1 MLRRTTATT
10 AACTAAAQWTRKM
23 TLCTATRHLTTSPL
37 LCRTSTIR
45 TTTAA
50 TVIIRCSS
58 RAGLLLSNTITPST
72 RRYLQRNAFE
82 SLGIYKPLA
91 KNLSQPPLSIPTPT
105 QLQQSFIP
113 PILLKN
119 DVLIRDTTGSGKTFG
134 ILLSVL
140 NKPRRKI
147 LASGVKGGVGGN
159 GITTVVVVPN
169 QELAY
174 QLVKWTRE
182 LFPTWVEEGGQ
193 EEGKRYL
200 DGMIQ
205 AVVTPPPSA
214 GDPVPPTGGTR
225 TGKKARHRPRPVQPT
240 PAASEAA
247 AGGIG
252 SKTADQDQIDR
263 LATNPPHVLVATPTR
278 LWDLLQRGVL
288 DLSGIETLVLDEVD
302 HLIRLPNRFASQK
315 QILNRD
321 VHPKPA
327 ELAIREILRSAQA
340 AGRYPLA
347 TPPPTV
353 VDAYVDTRKTTTEKE
368 QQAVEG
374 AIDKTTKGADRI
386 QIVAASA
393 TMNRPMR
400 YWLESLGWIQDP
412 TWVDTTK
419 SVVLP
424 KGIEHHC
431 VIVGA
436 DSVRNM
442 RFDTSPASGAVM
454 DGGRGQG
461 EAGEVDWVEKDREW
475 RKSKD
480 TPNTN
485 TSETPSTTTT
495 KDKEAAWKE
504 QKLDAP
510 GVISSE
516 LATGA
521 VEKFRD
527 DDDRMLEGV
536 AMACQLDNVQSACVF
551 FCTSF
556 SLPDVATRL
565 EFEFG
570 LPVKTIQNAFS
581 PQLQSSG
588 ATSSAAQL
596 VKKSGGGIY
605 LAHETN
611 ARGLDLPGLSHV
623 FIVGLPSSPSSYL
636 HMAGR
641 TGRMGQ
647 RGEVVT
653 ILRDDEFLE
662 DRARS
667 LFRMLNVR
675 IEPYRHVE

>member
-1 MLRRTTATT
+1 ML
-10 AACTAAAQWTRKM
+10 
-23 TLCTATRHLTTSPL
+23 
-37 LCRTSTIR
+37 
-45 TTTAA
+45 
-50 TVIIRCSS
+50 
-58 RAGLLLSNTITPST
+58 
-72 RRYLQRNAFE
+72 
-82 SLGIYKPLA
+82 
-91 KNLSQPPLSIPTPT
+91 
-105 QLQQSFIP
+105 
-113 PILLKN
+113 
-119 DVLIRDTTGSGKTFG
+119 
-134 ILLSVL
+134 
-140 NKPRRKI
+140 RKI
-147 LASGVKGGVGGN
+147 LASGVKGGVSGN

-169 QELAY
+169 QELAF
-174 QLVKWTRE
+174 QLVKWARE
-182 LFPTWVEEGGQ
+182 LFPSWVEGTEGLK
-193 EEGKRYL
+193 EGERYL

-205 AVVTPPPSA
+205 AVVTLPPSA
-214 GDPVPPTGGTR
+214 SDPPTGGAR
-225 TGKKARHRPRPVQPT
+225 TGKKARHRPRPIQPIST
-240 PAASEAA
+240 SSEP
-247 AGGIG
+247 GTGTG

-263 LATNPPHVLVATPTR
+263 LAANPPHVLVATPTR

-321 VHPKPA
+321 IHPKPA
-327 ELAIREILRSAQA
+327 EMAVREILRSAQA

-347 TPPPTV
+347 PLPLTTV
-353 VDAYVDTRKTTTEKE
+353 DGYIDTQGTTTAFKE

-374 AIDKTTKGADRI
+374 AIGKTNKGADRI

-400 YWLESLGWIQDP
+400 HWLESLGWIQDP

-431 VIVGA
+431 VIVGV

-442 RFDTSPASGAVM
+442 RFDTSPTSEAVA
-454 DGGRGQG
+454 GGGGSGRG
-461 EAGEVDWVEKDREW
+461 EDGEVDWVEKDREW
-475 RKSKD
+475 RKSKG
-480 TPNTN
+480 
-485 TSETPSTTTT
+485 TSSTTTS
-495 KDKEAAWKE
+495 KEKEVAWKE

-516 LATGA
+516 LTTGA

-570 LPVKTIQNAFS
+570 LPVKTIENAFS
-581 PQLQSSG
+581 PQLPSAS
-588 ATSSAAQL
+588 TSAAHL
-596 VKKSGGGIY
+596 VSKSGGGGIY

-647 RGEVVT
+647 KGEVVT

-667 LFRMLNVR
+667 LFRMLNVN
-675 IEPYRHVE
+675 IEPYQHVE